1 MADVV
6 VTDAPEARRYEAHLD
21 GELAGFLAYARDD
34 ERIALVHT
42 EVDPAFGGKGVGSVL
57 AQAALD
63 AARADGIRVLALCP
77 FVVRWVGKHPE
88 YGDIVDYAR
97 GREG

>member
-6 VTDAPEARRYEAHLD
+6 VTDAPEARRFEARLD
-21 GELAGFLAYARDD
+21 GELAGFLDYARDD
-34 ERIALVHT
+34 ERIALIHT

-57 AQAALD
+57 ARFALD

-77 FVVRWVGKHPE
+77 FVVRWVEKHPD
-88 YGDIVDYAR
+88 YADIVDYAR
-97 GREG
+97 SRD